1 MFMRTLRAR
10 RVAGVFYGGSN
21 AQEFQS
27 RQDPAPRAGAA
38 TSLDRPKRLVGG
50 LLGGQALSFPAP
62 GSLLVQSLADF
73 LLALASRHAVLCSKF
88 LPRARFILARGCHGG
103 PDRYSKRPEAIGD
116 WGRRRHGFSE
126 DVGAL
131 GVPRVAGDYPP
142 RGPRR
147 YLSAAP
153 FPG

>member
-1 MFMRTLRAR
+1 MRTLRAR

-73 LLALASRHAVLCSKF
+73 LLALASRHPVLCSEF
-88 LPRARFILARGCHGG
+88 CRGPGLSWRGAATVG
-103 PDRYSKRPEAIGD
+103 PIAVRR
-116 WGRRRHGFSE
+116 GRRLSETGGAVDTGFLRT
-126 DVGAL
+126 L
-131 GVPRVAGDYPP
+131 GRQE
-142 RGPRR
+142 
-147 YLSAAP
+147 S
-153 FPG
+153 PG